1 MNTKKPLSEIVKIVT
16 DTNQYATMYTKED
29 VLRVLAD
36 IDDTSVKITQTQLDG
51 LKRNIRNAI
60 ENIDKDNICDGFEF
74 DIRNGNEIEISDFN
88 FDTDSIFDDVWYEVK
103 EFIETLETE
112 E

>member
-1 MNTKKPLSEIVKIVT
+1 MSTKKPLSEIVKIVT

-36 IDDTSVKITQTQLDG
+36 IDDTSVKITDTQIAD
-51 LKRNIRNAI
+51 LKRSIRNAI
-60 ENIDKDNICDGFEF
+60 ENLDKDNVCTDFEF
-74 DIRNGNEIEISDFN
+74 DIRNGNEIEVSDYA
-88 FDTDSIFDDVWYEVK
+88 FDCDAIMEDVWYEINSFM
-103 EFIETLETE
+103 EDLNAE